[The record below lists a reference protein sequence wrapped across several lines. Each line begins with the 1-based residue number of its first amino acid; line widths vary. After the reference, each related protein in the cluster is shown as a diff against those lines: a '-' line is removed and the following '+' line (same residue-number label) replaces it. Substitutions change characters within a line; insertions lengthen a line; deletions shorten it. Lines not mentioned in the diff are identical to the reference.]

1 MSELFFN
8 KETWCTCYII
18 SKQHD
23 ATFWTRNFVWDEED
37 LDIFKRGSNSQR
49 SLYGEYVITRSVSSS
64 KIWGRTNFNVPRRVR
79 YAGQF
84 LLYAHKLTPNS
95 YGSRNSSTFS
105 TYNVHCFALEMY
117 WEILNRHWNC
127 INLQF
132 YILNHNCL
140 HLKISMRRHTCYCSI
155 N

>member
-64 KIWGRTNFNVPRRVR
+64 KIWGRTNFNVSRRVR

-84 LLYAHKLTPNS
+84 LLYAHTLTPNS
-95 YGSRNSSTFS
+95 YGSRNSSIFYVLRS
-105 TYNVHCFALEMY
+105 LSCSRNVLRNIESSSNFLT
-117 WEILNRHWNC
+117 
-127 INLQF
+127 LQF
-132 YILNHNCL
+132 YIMNHNFL
-140 HLKISMRRHTCYCSI
+140 HLKISIVRYI
-155 N
+155 LVFLI